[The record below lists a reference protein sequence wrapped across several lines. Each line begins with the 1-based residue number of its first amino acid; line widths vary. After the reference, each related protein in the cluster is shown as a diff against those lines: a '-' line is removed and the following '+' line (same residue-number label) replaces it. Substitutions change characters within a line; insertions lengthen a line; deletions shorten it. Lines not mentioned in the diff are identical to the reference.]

1 MDPMT
6 MAAAASAAAKAIE
19 GIGSF
24 LSSRTQSDALEA
36 AAKQALAEA
45 GIGAQLELE
54 QTDRATARGAT
65 LAAASGGG
73 LTGSALAVID
83 DVARQGVFNARSAI
97 YEGVAEA
104 DRMKYEAKVAR
115 RQGEFA
121 LVASLVSGGSTAMG
135 GFAESRAKARQ
146 VQRANPVGMKAS
158 SRGGG
163 VYGPGV

>member
-6 MAAAASAAAKAIE
+6 MAAAGAKVIE
-19 GIGSF
+19 GIGSY
-24 LSSRTQSDALEA
+24 LNSRTQSDALEA
-36 AAKQALAEA
+36 AARQALAEA
-45 GIGAQLELE
+45 GIGVQLELE
-54 QTDRATARGAT
+54 QTDRTTARGAT

-97 YEGVAEA
+97 YEGMAEA
-104 DRMKYEAKVAR
+104 GRLKYEAKVTR
-115 RQGEFA
+115 RQGDLA
-121 LVASLVSGGSTAMG
+121 LATSLFSGGSTAMG

-146 VQRANPVGMKAS
+146 LQRANPTGMRAS

-163 VYGPGV
+163 PYGPEV